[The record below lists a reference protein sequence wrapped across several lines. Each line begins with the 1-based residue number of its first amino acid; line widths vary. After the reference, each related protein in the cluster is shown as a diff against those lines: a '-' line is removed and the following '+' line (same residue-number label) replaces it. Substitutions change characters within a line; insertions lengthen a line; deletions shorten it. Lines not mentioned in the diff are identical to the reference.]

1 MAQDLLL
8 KQTGDS
14 SFDLVLG
21 EQDFETVDGLETA
34 VAVLLFTDARAA
46 PEEVNDPQLRR
57 GWVGN
62 ILRSSEL
69 GGMLW
74 LLVQAKN
81 TQDIRNKINIWAE
94 SSLQPLI
101 DDGSASQIIVT
112 TDQDGVR
119 GVKLFVNII
128 VKEGRSTKFDYW
140 LDTNLGNLVNGNNS
154 T

>member
-1 MAQDLLL
+1 MAQDLLV
-8 KQTGDS
+8 KQIDGF
-14 SFDLVLG
+14 FDLVLG
-21 EQDFETVDGLETA
+21 EQDLETVDGLETA

-62 ILRSSEL
+62 ILRSTEL

-81 TQDIRNKINIWAE
+81 TQEIRNKINIWAE

-101 DDGSASQIIVT
+101 DEGSASQIIVST
-112 TDQDGVR
+112 VQDGVR
-119 GVKLFVNII
+119 GIKLTVNI
-128 VKEGRSTKFDYW
+128 VVTEGRSTKFDYW
-140 LDTNLGNLVNGNNS
+140 LDTDLGNLVNVNRI